1 MTRIRINGVDEE
13 LGVSTVSELLVARG
27 VDRTARF
34 VAVAVNGSVVR
45 RAEWPSTALA
55 AGDEVEIVRPISGG

>member
-13 LGVSTVSELLVARG
+13 LRVSTVSELLVARG
-27 VDRTARF
+27 VDAAARF